1 MPYTKSENISI
12 YYDDIGAGEPALL
25 LMPGWCDSRTEF
37 HTFREEC
44 SKHRRTI
51 IIDWRGHGKSEATNN
66 DFGFNELVKDA
77 LSVIEATGVNNIIPV
92 SITNSGWVAI
102 ELLQKLG
109 SRIPK
114 LIFKDWLVLQPPFL
128 YIDMLHSLQDPKRW
142 ESTRDRL
149 FQTWLDGVYN
159 PDAIKLVREIMAAHD
174 FEMWSRATRE
184 IISIY
189 KKFESPLKLLDSFES
204 HIPVLHVYSQPN
216 ESGYLESQETF
227 AESHDWFNVIKLITP
242 SHFFTLE
249 KPKESA
255 ALMEKFIRGASLDS
269 YRTAI

>member
-1 MPYTKSENISI
+1 MPFTESEKIRI
-12 YYDDIGAGEPALL
+12 YYEDIGAGEPALL

-37 HTFREEC
+37 HAFREEC

-51 IIDWRGHGKSEATNN
+51 IIDWRGHGKSEKPKN

-77 LSVIEATGVNNIIPV
+77 LSVIEATSVNNIIPV
-92 SITNSGWVAI
+92 SITNSSWVSI

-114 LIFKDWLVLQPPFL
+114 LIFKDWLVLQPPLL
-128 YIDMLHSLQDPKRW
+128 YIDTLRSLQDPKQW
-142 ESTRDRL
+142 ESTREQL
-149 FQTWLDGVYN
+149 FQTWLSGVNN

-174 FEMWSRATRE
+174 FEMWSRAARE
-184 IISIY
+184 IIFMY
-189 KKFESPLKLLDSFES
+189 KKFGSPLQLLDSFES
-204 HIPVLHVYSQPN
+204 HVPVLHVYSQPN

-227 AESHDWFNVIKLITP
+227 AESHEWFNVIKLKTP

-255 ALMEKFIRGASLDS
+255 ALLEKFIRGDSLDS